1 MEYGI
6 QHYKPRSEGQTQQNI
21 AFIVSC
27 KNYTSN
33 FGSRES
39 EIEVIMWTLLNV
51 ELETS
56 WPSFIMITTA
66 TQIQLNAYSITA

>member
-6 QHYKPRSEGQTQQNI
+6 QHYKPRSEGQTQ
-21 AFIVSC
+21 
-27 KNYTSN
+27 N
-33 FGSRES
+33 FHFYCVLQELYKQFWLRES

-66 TQIQLNAYSITA
+66 T